1 VHWRLT
7 ILQLL
12 VMSPSSLKLLSSMA
26 ARELLA
32 ELANGCARDLEQPVV
47 TESAGGVD
55 VAKRVQAGEA
65 VDIVALASNVI
76 DKLIAEGK
84 LLSGSR
90 VDLVKS
96 GIGVAVRKG
105 SKRY

>member
-26 ARELLA
+26 TRELLA
-32 ELANGCARDLEQPVV
+32 ELANGCGRDLLQPVV
-47 TESAGGVD
+47 TEAAGGVD
-55 VAKRVQAGEA
+55 IAKRVQAGEA

-76 DKLIAEGK
+76 DKLISEGS
-84 LLSGSR
+84 LRSGSR

-96 GIGVAVRKG
+96 GIGIAVRKG
-105 SKRY
+105 ATR